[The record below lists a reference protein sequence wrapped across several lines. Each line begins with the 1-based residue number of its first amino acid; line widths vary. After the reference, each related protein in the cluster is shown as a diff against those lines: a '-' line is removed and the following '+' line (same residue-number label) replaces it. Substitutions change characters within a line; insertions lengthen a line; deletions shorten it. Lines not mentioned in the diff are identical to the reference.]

1 VSAGGAAEWR
11 ADRAA
16 GVLARV
22 VVTGASGFLGQALVA
37 LLRSRGA
44 AVRALVRPATLARG
58 DARIAALRARDADV
72 VAADVLDGDAV
83 ERAVA
88 DATCVFHLAGQLL
101 VPGIPDAVY
110 EALHVDG
117 TRHVLDACTRVRCTV
132 VHCSTTGVLGP
143 TGAGPADEDAPLAPS
158 NVYEHTKAAGER
170 LALARAAESGL
181 ALAVARPALVYG
193 PGDLHL
199 LGWFRAIARGW
210 YRVVGSGENFL
221 HPVYIDD
228 VSEGLVRCATH
239 VPAAPRVYHLVGPT
253 PVAIRDLAAAIGAAL
268 GRRVPRTR
276 IPRAAAW
283 GVARVLEAVPGVSPA
298 QLPLTRSRVTFMTQ
312 SRAYRGERAARE
324 LGFVPAVD
332 LATGL
337 ARTVAWYR
345 AEGLL

>member
-1 VSAGGAAEWR
+1 VSAGGATEWR
-11 ADRAA
+11 ADGAA

-37 LLRSRGA
+37 VLRSRGA
-44 AVRALVRPATLARG
+44 SVRALVRPATLARA
-58 DARIAALRARDADV
+58 DRSVKALRALDADLV
-72 VAADVLDGDAV
+72 GADVLDRDAV
-83 ERAVA
+83 ARAVA

-101 VPGIPDAVY
+101 VPGIPDADY
-110 EALHVDG
+110 EALHVEG
-117 TRHVLDACTRVRCTV
+117 TRHVLEACTQAHCTV

-143 TGAGPADEDAPLAPS
+143 TDDGPADEDAPLAPS
-158 NVYEHTKAAGER
+158 NVYERTKAAGER
-170 LALARAAESGL
+170 LVLAHAAESGL
-181 ALAVARPALVYG
+181 SLAVARPALVYG

-210 YRVVGSGENFL
+210 YRVVGSGESLL

-228 VSEGLVRCATH
+228 LSEGLVRCATH
-239 VPAAPRVYHLVGPT
+239 APASPRVYHLVGPT
-253 PVAIRDLAAAIGAAL
+253 PVAIGDLAAAIAAAV
-268 GRRVPRTR
+268 GRRLPRTR

-283 GVARVLEAVPGVSPA
+283 SVARVLEAVPGVSPA
-298 QLPLTRSRVTFMTQ
+298 QLPLTRSRITFMTQ

-337 ARTVAWYR
+337 RRTVEWYR
-345 AEGLL
+345 REGLL